1 LLRFVIPAEAGIQ
14 GNSRFLNPGFH
25 PRIQTFRGRLGDGP
39 PLKPCTFVCVQ
50 KRQVCSAGVS
60 PAMVKVRSHIAWM
73 AGSEGNRYLEAHRQR
88 HLKGDGELS
97 GRSESKRIDGL
108 ENTNF

>member
-1 LLRFVIPAEAGIQ
+1 M
-14 GNSRFLNPGFH
+14 LNGGALVSYC
-25 PRIQTFRGRLGDGP
+25 TFPFTYP